1 MQVRECLEAGVR
13 THVYACETAKENGRG
28 NKERSGRGRECA
40 RTNQAA
46 AQDQRGLAG
55 VCSGASDVAAGLLHR
70 FVAMETK
77 NPADTSESEKHGA
90 RNVC

>member
-1 MQVRECLEAGVR
+1 MRVKQQKKTVGGIRNGAG
-13 THVYACETAKENGRG
+13 GG
-28 NKERSGRGRECA
+28 GECA